1 MGFDVVGIL
10 EPRFGEV
17 DAGFHFGRTAR
28 RARRETFALEVR
40 QRSHAAVGTGHDL
53 VRVIVVQARQYADV
67 LVGAVLEPAFAV
79 ERLIGNAR
87 HGE

>member
-17 DAGFHFGRTAR
+17 DAGLHFGRTAR

-53 VRVIVVQARQYADV
+53 VRVIVQARQYADV
-67 LVGAVLEPAFAV
+67 LVGSISTL
-79 ERLIGNAR
+79 RII
-87 HGE
+87 

>member
-40 QRSHAAVGTGHDL
+40 QRNHAAVGTGHDL
-53 VRVIVVQARQYADV
+53 VRVIVQARQYADV